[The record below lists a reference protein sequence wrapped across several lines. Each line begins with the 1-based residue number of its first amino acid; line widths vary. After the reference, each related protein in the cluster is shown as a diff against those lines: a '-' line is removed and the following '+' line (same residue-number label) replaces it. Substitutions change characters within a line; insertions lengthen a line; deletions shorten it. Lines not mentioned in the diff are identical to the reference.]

1 MADACAAYWDE
12 QAESFDHQPDHGL
25 RDPDVR
31 SAWAELLLPLLP
43 AASRVVD
50 LGTGTGSLAVPLAQ
64 AGHRVTGADV
74 APRMIG
80 VARRKAAAAN
90 VPVGF
95 VIDDAAAPPIR
106 PGAAD
111 AVVVRHL
118 LRTTRSSGRRDRP
131 VARSA
136 AAGRLVLVEGL
147 WSTGAG
153 LAAATTVQLVRE
165 HDAETTLVPLSDS
178 RLWGGPISD
187 ERYLLIARTMQG
199 RGNGPSG
206 HGSCTSRSNVRRPI
220 SLSRGLDST

>member
-1 MADACAAYWDE
+1 MTDARANYWDE
-12 QAESFDHQPDHGL
+12 QAETFDHQPDHGL

-31 SAWAELLLPLLP
+31 SAWAELLLPLLR

-50 LGTGTGSLAVPLAQ
+50 LGTGTGGLAVLLAQ
-64 AGHRVTGADV
+64 AGHHVIGADI

-95 VIDDAAAPPIR
+95 VVGDAAAPPIR

-118 LRTTRSSGRRDRP
+118 LWTLDPPGAAIGRWLDLLRP
-131 VARSA
+131 D
-136 AAGRLVLVEGL
+136 GRLVMVEGL

-153 LAAATTVQLVRE
+153 LDAATTVRLVRE
-165 HDAETTLVPLSDS
+165 HHAETTLVPLTDP

-187 ERYLLIARTMQG
+187 ERYLLVAR
-199 RGNGPSG
+199 
-206 HGSCTSRSNVRRPI
+206 RR
-220 SLSRGLDST
+220 